1 MKMFFYILSILLSR
15 KERKDMF
22 ENLSILYAQ
31 LIIRGKRTFKSVP
44 SKLKP
49 YVKQALIDLEAGEL
63 AVEDDVPATPSN
75 AAKIEE

>member
-1 MKMFFYILSILLSR
+1 MKMFFYILSILFSR
-15 KERKDMF
+15 KERKYMF

-63 AVEDDVPATPSN
+63 VVDDEAPATPSS
-75 AAKIEE
+75 AKEQE

>member
-1 MKMFFYILSILLSR
+1 MKMFFYILSILFLR
-15 KERKDMF
+15 KERKYMF

-44 SKLKP
+44 DKLKP

-63 AVEDDVPATPSN
+63 AVDDEIQATASN
-75 AAKIEE
+75 AVEE

>member
-1 MKMFFYILSILLSR
+1 MKMFFYILTILFSR
-15 KERKDMF
+15 KEKNYMF

-31 LIIRGKRTFKSVP
+31 LIIRGIRTFKSVP

-63 AVEDDVPATPSN
+63 AVDDETPTNAT
-75 AAKIEE
+75 E